1 MEEMMYVLIKSE
13 RLLLIIFIIF
23 LGQQIVSATVFE
35 MPDSSRSRGQNRT
48 TKTRIPKDEQVE
60 KHVNQ
65 SEAEDVSCFSS
76 CLTGALNSLFDL
88 ILESIFTSSSERDT
102 VKQNSNSGFDKLDF
116 DTLIVEENGNQIDTT
131 HEQKVQKNT
140 LLPDPEVVLLD
151 IQDGLYWGA
160 TIGAAGLGLQDNRE
174 YQASGINL
182 KINGIYFLNNF
193 EFSLGIAYSAI
204 SSKAKY
210 DYLTTTNFANGDR
223 EEFYDLLNRTNVRI
237 TSPFFGITY
246 YFGSKDILQNQLLVG
261 LGLYFEYTFITES
274 ADVKREVYFNNQY
287 IENRIF
293 EDQISFSQ
301 FNPAFVFPIIFRLGT
316 EKETNLVILMKYSS
330 LSRTPDY
337 QHSLPID
344 WDKLEGHFSLSFG
357 VNLAL

>member
-1 MEEMMYVLIKSE
+1 MMFGFMKSK
-13 RLLLIIFIIF
+13 RLMMTIF
-23 LGQQIVSATVFE
+23 LIFLCQQIVSASVYE
-35 MPDSSRSRGQNRT
+35 MPDSSRSRERDRT

-60 KHVNQ
+60 KYVNQ

-102 VKQNSNSGFDKLDF
+102 VKQNSNSRLDKIDF

-131 HEQKVQKNT
+131 HEQQVQKNN
-140 LLPDPEVVLLD
+140 LLTDYEVVLPD
-151 IQDGLYWGA
+151 IHDGLYWGA
-160 TIGAAGLGLQDNRE
+160 TIGAAGLGLQDNHE

-210 DYLTTTNFANGDR
+210 DYLTTTDFANGDR
-223 EEFYDLLNRTNVRI
+223 EEFYDLLNTTNVRI
-237 TSPFFGITY
+237 TSPYFGITY
-246 YFGSKDILQNQLLVG
+246 YFGSKDFLQNQLLVG
-261 LGLYFEYTFITES
+261 LGLYLEYTFITES
-274 ADVKREVYFNNQY
+274 ADVKREVYFNNQF

-293 EDQISFSQ
+293 EDKISFSQ
-301 FNPAFVFPIIFRLGT
+301 FNPAFVFPIIFRLGI
-316 EKETNLVILMKYSS
+316 EKETHIVILMKYSF
-330 LSRTPDY
+330 LSRTPNY

-344 WDKLEGHFSLSFG
+344 WDKLEGLFSLSFG